1 MVKILVV
8 DDNHLVV
15 DVLVAMLENGGYTVM
30 KAYSGPECLK
40 TLREVCPD
48 LILLD
53 IMMEPMTGWETLEH
67 IKKNEGT
74 KDIPVLM
81 ITAKQ
86 LTLEEAQTYGTY
98 IEDYVLKPVSH
109 QQLRTTINQ
118 VFSRCSS
125 RNAEIESAKKAG
137 IEQSLIDEY
146 TLLCKN
152 VDIRNRLFAMLES
165 AYRIRD
171 RDAVLSE
178 KTITDIKNMGIS
190 IQAQEERLHQ
200 IREIFSK
207 NAGRHQF

>member
-15 DVLVAMLENGGYTVM
+15 DVLVVMLENGGYNVM
-30 KAYSGPECLK
+30 KAYSGPECLN
-40 TLREVCPD
+40 TLKEICPD

-86 LTLEEAQTYGTY
+86 LTLEEAKIYGTY

-109 QQLRTTINQ
+109 QQLRTTITQ

-125 RNAEIESAKKAG
+125 RNAEIEAAKKAG
-137 IEQSLIDEY
+137 SEQSLIDEY
-146 TLLCKN
+146 TLLSKN
-152 VDIRNRLFAMLES
+152 VDIHNRLFALLES

-171 RDAVLSE
+171 RDVVLSE
-178 KTITDIKNMGIS
+178 KTITDIKNMGTS
-190 IQAQEERLHQ
+190 IQAQEMRLHQ

-207 NAGRHQF
+207 NGGKY